1 MTIKFII
8 NRDGLVEDQDGK
20 VVFRSSI
27 SQQDAREAVHQSI
40 EEKGY
45 MIDEEWEMDDDS
57 IEITICD

>member
-45 MIDEEWEMDDDS
+45 TIDEEWEMDDDS
-57 IEITICD
+57 IEITVLK